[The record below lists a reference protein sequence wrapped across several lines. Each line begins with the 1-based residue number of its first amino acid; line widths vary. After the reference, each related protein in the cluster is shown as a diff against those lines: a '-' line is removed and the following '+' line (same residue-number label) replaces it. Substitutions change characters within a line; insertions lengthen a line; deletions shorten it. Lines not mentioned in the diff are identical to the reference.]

1 MTVYQG
7 QFGDY
12 TITAS
17 DRWEVM
23 LYRSSL
29 AVMAFCFSLGSL
41 LVLDQGGSSQNGEGL
56 TILYTLF
63 CLALGVSLK
72 LIHIYLIPLQRLLQ
86 ICWGIGCLSSVAI
99 GLMTSDPLW
108 VTLYTHPVTL
118 WGVGFLFVALN
129 GIFFKEAFCF
139 HRIETKILT
148 PLVPILVLGHM
159 MGILPIEVEKVLLLT
174 WSGLFVVFALRKV
187 WQAIPDDIGDK
198 SVFDYLHGRLN
209 PSQGSTRDPIV
220 NTSISTGAV

>member
-12 TITAS
+12 TITES
-17 DRWEVM
+17 DRQEVI
-23 LYRSSL
+23 LYRASL
-29 AVMAFCFSLGSL
+29 AVMAFCFSLGSG
-41 LVLDQGGSSQNGEGL
+41 LVVWKGGADQITDWL
-56 TILYTLF
+56 MILYVLF

-86 ICWGIGCLSSVAI
+86 VCWGVGSLSSLGIALVA
-99 GLMTSDPLW
+99 TDPLW

-118 WGVGFLFVALN
+118 WGSGFLFVALN

-139 HRIETKILT
+139 QRLETKLLT
-148 PLVPILVLGHM
+148 PLVPILILGHM
-159 MGILPIEVEKVLLLT
+159 LGILSMPLEKVLLLT
-174 WSGLFVVFALRKV
+174 WAGLFIVFALRKG

-198 SVFDYLHGRLN
+198 SVFDYLHGRLH
-209 PSQGSTRDPIV
+209 PSAGDPIS
-220 NTSISTGAV
+220 NPSISTGVVQG